1 LADVTLRSLALAW
14 RITRIVR
21 DYYLGCR
28 LHIHGVADSW
38 RDKKWRRSMS
48 KKRFARAARFA
59 REIAEFLV
67 PVLTVI
73 KLIVEIAS
81 KAANCNV
88 SKQSNRE
95 LRLQISFAR

>member
-1 LADVTLRSLALAW
+1 
-14 RITRIVR
+14 
-21 DYYLGCR
+21 
-28 LHIHGVADSW
+28 
-38 RDKKWRRSMS
+38 MS
-48 KKRFARAARFA
+48 KRRIARAARFA
-59 REIAEFLV
+59 REIAGFLV

-88 SKQSNRE
+88 SSRQDRE